1 MALRACSG
9 QRPETKL
16 SGTTYTQSLKD
27 PARWPQCLAPKLASP
42 PRHVRTV
49 GTLQREAERDDTVPE
64 GVYILS

>member
-1 MALRACSG
+1 MGMQWAEAR
-9 QRPETKL
+9 
-16 SGTTYTQSLKD
+16 D
-27 PARWPQCLAPKLASP
+27 PALVDHIHPESEGSRVVATRCLAPKLASP